1 MEQLRSVVKHRLDPA
16 GKSFASGNEAQR
28 LFYTAFEN
36 RFGEHTI
43 SEASLEDDI
52 YNRQDF
58 VICVNK
64 DGVLHSATVDVKSYK
79 YINRQDDNPS
89 NSCTWVEFMSK
100 NQKGWLYG
108 KEDYVAFLSPRKDKF
123 LVVKKED
130 LRELAERKCLGNSYV
145 ERAEDALY
153 NLYIRK
159 EKRDNGVVKIDI
171 ISLIKYKDTV
181 DNCRFWILDTE
192 TKGKQV

>member
-1 MEQLRSVVKHRLDPA
+1 MFIRDVVKHKLDKT
-16 GKSFASGNEAQR
+16 GKAFSSGNEAQH
-28 LFYTAFEN
+28 LFFEAFEK
-36 RFGEHTI
+36 RFGKNTI
-43 SEASLEDDI
+43 SEASVEDDI
-52 YNRQDF
+52 FKRQDF
-58 VICVNK
+58 VICVHK

-123 LVVKKED
+123 LVVNKND

-153 NLYIRK
+153 NLYMRK
-159 EKRDNGVVKIDI
+159 EKRDNGIVKIDI
-171 ISLIKYKDTV
+171 ISLIRYKDII
-181 DNCRFWILDTE
+181 DNCRFWILE
-192 TKGKQV
+192 V